1 MYLGL
6 KINDSINLSWTWLIF
21 LSMNS
26 SEVQSNVFKNDRT
39 LDVIQIILQI
49 SQATLESSQ
58 ILLLKKLKKAKLSQI
73 RQKNYNINNN
83 NLLNPWAHLPQGT
96 IKQQNVQ

>member
-26 SEVQSNVFKNDRT
+26 LEVQSNVFKNDRT

-58 ILLLKKLKKAKLSQI
+58 ISFKKKKLKKAKLLQI
-73 RQKNYNINNN
+73 RQKNNNN
-83 NLLNPWAHLPQGT
+83 IT
-96 IKQQNVQ
+96 I

>member
-1 MYLGL
+1 
-6 KINDSINLSWTWLIF
+6 
-21 LSMNS
+21 MNS
-26 SEVQSNVFKNDRT
+26 SEVQSNVFKNDGT

-83 NLLNPWAHLPQGT
+83 NLLNP
-96 IKQQNVQ
+96 